1 MGELVLASSDNGAD
15 LLFFSLDVQ
24 KLFMRFFT
32 DIRTLLKKIKLS

>member
-1 MGELVLASSDNGAD
+1 MGELVLASSNSGAD
-15 LLFFSLDVQ
+15 LFFSLGVQ